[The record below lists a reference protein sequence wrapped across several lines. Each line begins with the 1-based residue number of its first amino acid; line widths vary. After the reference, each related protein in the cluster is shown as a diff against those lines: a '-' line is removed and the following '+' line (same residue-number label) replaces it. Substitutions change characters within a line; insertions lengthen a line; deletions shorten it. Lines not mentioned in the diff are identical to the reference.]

1 MSYRQFD
8 LGDGYGIIINEL
20 AIEPLAQM
28 HAVKSE
34 PYNKDKT
41 VHMKDYDYG
50 TLRRIFLNGQ
60 TEDDFGKLK
69 VNAIYVN
76 EQKKTVVVVFN
87 NGHKKIV
94 KCSPKDEFDA
104 EVGFALAIA
113 REFVGE
119 KMKVSE
125 FVAKKAKVIK
135 AAPVKKRKRRAKKP
149 NTAEDVASKKRGR
162 KPKAES
168 QKEENK

>member
-41 VHMKDYDYG
+41 VHMKDYDY
-50 TLRRIFLNGQ
+50 
-60 TEDDFGKLK
+60 GKLK

>member
-1 MSYRQFD
+1 MSKSKSIYDIIFESGQPIYFGNPAIEKYHSYDGKPFQFKED
-8 LGDGYGIIINEL
+8 YGLWRRILGDCAER
-20 AIEPLAQM
+20 
-28 HAVKSE
+28 
-34 PYNKDKT
+34 
-41 VHMKDYDYG
+41 MK
-50 TLRRIFLNGQ
+50 
-60 TEDDFGKLK
+60 DDFGKLK

-135 AAPVKKRKRRAKKP
+135 AAPVKRKRRVKKP
-149 NTAEDVASKKRGR
+149 KTAENAAPKKRGR

>member
-1 MSYRQFD
+1 MSKIKCKSIYD
-8 LGDGYGIIINEL
+8 IIFGGEPIYCGNP
-20 AIEPLAQM
+20 AIE
-28 HAVKSE
+28 KYN
-34 PYNKDKT
+34 PYNGKIVRKDEFT
-41 VHMKDYDYG
+41 S
-50 TLRRIFLNGQ
+50 
-60 TEDDFGKLK
+60 LK

-76 EQKKTVVVVFN
+76 EQKKTVVVVFS

-104 EVGFALAIA
+104 EVGFAIAIA

-149 NTAEDVASKKRGR
+149 KTAEDTAPKKRGR
-162 KPKAES
+162 KPKTES
-168 QKEENK
+168 QKEE